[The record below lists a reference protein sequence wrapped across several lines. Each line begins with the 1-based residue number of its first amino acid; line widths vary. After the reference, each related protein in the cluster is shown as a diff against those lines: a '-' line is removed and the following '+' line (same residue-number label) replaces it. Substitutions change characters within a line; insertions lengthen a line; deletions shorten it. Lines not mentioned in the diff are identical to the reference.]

1 MRCTVAAAFQ
11 GGDLRY
17 EMSTDKIGELDQAI
31 AEIFSGPHLI
41 SIKALPDFD
50 HGALAEIFNE
60 PLPIFTGTE
69 PPPPRFDHHQALAEI
84 FGEPSPVPID
94 PPSLSIDEE
103 SSSPLFRR
111 PSDGEPVG
119 SVVAVAA
126 PSTNAESARPQRAES
141 LLAKLRYIFATKA
154 EPLHPSPEE
163 DSSASSP
170 SGQLHTK
177 PAVEA
182 IVVASTA
189 DAERTPTQGAKEPLT
204 ESSLSVER
212 ETLSPRLFD
221 QPGYV
226 GQAVNDVAATSRN
239 HTSERSPRA
248 TPSLI
253 ETASPVSTKMEPT
266 PSVLAKQPS
275 FPTAAGGLDN
285 VYPAATAVVTARA
298 DEESGQQ
305 AGLLLTEPSP
315 LDFLYTAPQP
325 PLSETPLR
333 QVMFDRLD
341 NLESAADT
349 APIDAESVG
358 ARQLTS
364 APIDAPPMTPIDENF
379 SLVRENGTSRREIR
393 SGQWDHAE
401 SAEIIVAVP
410 PADAESARPQRATS
424 LPAKLPLNISADA
437 KSPPLIFE
445 DDLSRPTISSPL
457 DHPEPAANPISV
469 APPADTEDASI
480 RPREATPLLSDVP
493 PPPLI
498 PENEPS
504 PLSSQPNH
512 VASIA
517 EIVAAILSGDAASAG
532 REQREP
538 LPTPLQLSR
547 GHRSTTLSGELVNI
561 APAAKPAPAAPRIH
575 VGAMQPHQTTALPLT
590 APPSLVSSNTNSFPI
605 LEEEQPPLSLG
616 VQLDHAEPA
625 TKATAV
631 PPPTDRQG
639 TLPWQAKPLQAEE
652 HLAVSKTLNGP
663 VSLKETPQRPAF
675 YGRRDDLEADVRA
688 AAVSPAPSTHGA
700 VTPLQAK
707 SLLAEL
713 DLDSA
718 IRLRWVMR
726 DIRSNRM
733 GMSPASENDL
743 AALVELGLVEMRE
756 KLPSLTALGV
766 RELN

>member
-1 MRCTVAAAFQ
+1 MRCTAADFQ
-11 GGDLRY
+11 GWDLRY
-17 EMSTDKIGELDQAI
+17 EMSTDKIGQLDQAI
-31 AEIFSGPHLI
+31 AEIFNDPHRI
-41 SIKALPDFD
+41 PVKAEPSLPDFD

-60 PLPIFTGTE
+60 PLAIFAHTE
-69 PPPPRFDHHQALAEI
+69 PSLPRFDHQALAKI
-84 FGEPSPVPID
+84 FGEPSPVPIV

-103 SSSPLFRR
+103 SSSPLFRK
-111 PSDGEPVG
+111 PSDGEPVA
-119 SVVAVAA
+119 SVVAVAS
-126 PSTNAESARPQRAES
+126 PSTNAETAPPQRAES

-154 EPLHPSPEE
+154 EPLPPSPEE
-163 DSSASSP
+163 DSSAPPP

-182 IVVASTA
+182 IVVASPA
-189 DAERTPTQGAKEPLT
+189 DAERTPSQGAKEPLT

-212 ETLSPRLFD
+212 ETLSPRPSD

-341 NLESAADT
+341 NLESADT
-349 APIDAESVG
+349 APTDAESVG
-358 ARQLTS
+358 ARRLAS

-437 KSPPLIFE
+437 KSPPPIFE
-445 DDLSRPTISSPL
+445 EDLSRPTISSQR
-457 DHPEPAANPISV
+457 DHPEPATNPISV
-469 APPADTEDASI
+469 APPADTEDAAI

-498 PENEPS
+498 PEIEPS

-547 GHRSTTLSGELVNI
+547 GHPSTTLSGELVNI

-575 VGAMQPHQTTALPLT
+575 VVAMQPHQTTSLPLT
-590 APPSLVSSNTNSFPI
+590 ARPSLVSSNTNSFPI
-605 LEEEQPPLSLG
+605 LEEKQPPLSLG

-631 PPPTDRQG
+631 LPPTDRQG
-639 TLPWQAKPLQAEE
+639 TLPWQAKSLQAEE

-663 VSLKETPQRPAF
+663 VSLEETPQRRAF
-675 YGRRDDLEADVRA
+675 YGRLDDLEADVRA

-726 DIRSNRM
+726 DIRANRM

-743 AALVELGLVEMRE
+743 AALVELGLVELRE

>member
-1 MRCTVAAAFQ
+1 
-11 GGDLRY
+11 
-17 EMSTDKIGELDQAI
+17 MSTDKIGQLDQDI
-31 AEIFSGPHLI
+31 AEIFNDPHRI
-41 SIKALPDFD
+41 PVKAEPSLPDFD

-60 PLPIFTGTE
+60 PLAIFAHTE
-69 PPPPRFDHHQALAEI
+69 PSPPRFDHQALAEI

-103 SSSPLFRR
+103 SSSPLFRK
-111 PSDGEPVG
+111 PKDGEPVA
-119 SVVAVAA
+119 SVVAAAA

-154 EPLHPSPEE
+154 EPLPPSPEE
-163 DSSASSP
+163 DSSAPPP

-182 IVVASTA
+182 IVVASPA
-189 DAERTPTQGAKEPLT
+189 DAERTPSQGAKEPLT
-204 ESSLSVER
+204 ESSLSVGR
-212 ETLSPRLFD
+212 ETLSPRPSD
-221 QPGYV
+221 QPGYA
-226 GQAVNDVAATSRN
+226 GQVANDVAATSTN

-285 VYPAATAVVTARA
+285 VYPAATAAITARA

-305 AGLLLTEPSP
+305 AGLQLTESSP

-325 PLSETPLR
+325 PLSQTPWR

-341 NLESAADT
+341 NLESADT
-349 APIDAESVG
+349 APTDAESVG
-358 ARQLTS
+358 ARQLAS
-364 APIDAPPMTPIDENF
+364 APIDAPPMIPIDENF
-379 SLVRENGTSRREIR
+379 SLGESGTSRREIR
-393 SGQWDHAE
+393 SGQRDHAE

-437 KSPPLIFE
+437 KSPPPIFE
-445 DDLSRPTISSPL
+445 EDLSRPTISSQL
-457 DHPEPAANPISV
+457 DHPEPATNPISI
-469 APPADTEDASI
+469 APPADTEDAAI

-493 PPPLI
+493 PPPLT

-504 PLSSQPNH
+504 PLTSQPNH

-517 EIVAAILSGDAASAG
+517 EIVAAILSGDAESAG

-547 GHRSTTLSGELVNI
+547 GHPSATLSGELTNI

-575 VGAMQPHQTTALPLT
+575 VVAMRPHQATSLPLT
-590 APPSLVSSNTNSFPI
+590 APPSLVSSNTNSFPV
-605 LEEEQPPLSLG
+605 LEGEQPPLSLG
-616 VQLDHAEPA
+616 VQLDHAEPT

-631 PPPTDRQG
+631 PPSTDRQG
-639 TLPWQAKPLQAEE
+639 TQPWQAKSLQAEE
-652 HLAVSKTLNGP
+652 HLAVSKTLNGR
-663 VSLKETPQRPAF
+663 VCLEETPQRPAF
-675 YGRRDDLEADVRA
+675 HGRLDDLEADVRA

-726 DIRSNRM
+726 DIRANRM

>member
-1 MRCTVAAAFQ
+1 MRCTEAADFQ
-11 GGDLRY
+11 GWDLRY
-17 EMSTDKIGELDQAI
+17 EMSTDKIGQLDQAI
-31 AEIFSGPHLI
+31 AEIFNDPHRI
-41 SIKALPDFD
+41 PVKAEPSLPDFD

-60 PLPIFTGTE
+60 PLAIFAHTE
-69 PPPPRFDHHQALAEI
+69 TSPPRFDHQALAKI

-103 SSSPLFRR
+103 SSSPLFRK
-111 PSDGEPVG
+111 PSDGEPVA
-119 SVVAVAA
+119 SVVAVAS
-126 PSTNAESARPQRAES
+126 PSTDAESARPQRAEL

-154 EPLHPSPEE
+154 EPLPPSPEE
-163 DSSASSP
+163 DLSAPPP

-182 IVVASTA
+182 IVVASPA
-189 DAERTPTQGAKEPLT
+189 DAERTPSQGAKEPLT
-204 ESSLSVER
+204 ELSLSVER
-212 ETLSPRLFD
+212 ETLSPRPSD

-226 GQAVNDVAATSRN
+226 GQAANDVAATSRN

-248 TPSLI
+248 APSLI
-253 ETASPVSTKMEPT
+253 ETASPVLTKMEPT
-266 PSVLAKQPS
+266 PSVLAKH
-275 FPTAAGGLDN
+275 
-285 VYPAATAVVTARA
+285 
-298 DEESGQQ
+298 
-305 AGLLLTEPSP
+305 
-315 LDFLYTAPQP
+315 
-325 PLSETPLR
+325 
-333 QVMFDRLD
+333 
-341 NLESAADT
+341 
-349 APIDAESVG
+349 
-358 ARQLTS
+358 
-364 APIDAPPMTPIDENF
+364 
-379 SLVRENGTSRREIR
+379 EIR
-393 SGQWDHAE
+393 TGQWDHAE

-424 LPAKLPLNISADA
+424 LPAKLPLNIFADA
-437 KSPPLIFE
+437 KSPPPIFE
-445 DDLSRPTISSPL
+445 EDLSRPTISSQL
-457 DHPEPAANPISV
+457 DHPEPATNPISV
-469 APPADTEDASI
+469 APPADTEDAAI

-498 PENEPS
+498 PEIEPS

-538 LPTPLQLSR
+538 LPAPLQLSR
-547 GHRSTTLSGELVNI
+547 GHRSTTLSGELVNT

-575 VGAMQPHQTTALPLT
+575 VVAIQPHQTTSLPLT

-639 TLPWQAKPLQAEE
+639 TLPWQAKSLQAEE
-652 HLAVSKTLNGP
+652 HLAVSKTLNGR
-663 VSLKETPQRPAF
+663 VSLEETPQRPAF
-675 YGRRDDLEADVRA
+675 YGRLDDLEADVRA
-688 AAVSPAPSTHGA
+688 ATVSPAPSTHGV

-713 DLDSA
+713 DLDST

-726 DIRSNRM
+726 DIRANRM

>member
-1 MRCTVAAAFQ
+1 MRCTVAADFQ
-11 GGDLRY
+11 GWDLRY
-17 EMSTDKIGELDQAI
+17 EMSTDKIGQLDQAI
-31 AEIFSGPHLI
+31 AEIFNDPHRI
-41 SIKALPDFD
+41 PVKAEPSLPDFD

-60 PLPIFTGTE
+60 PLAIFAHTE
-69 PPPPRFDHHQALAEI
+69 TSPPRFDHQALAKI

-94 PPSLSIDEE
+94 PPSRSIDEE
-103 SSSPLFRR
+103 SSSPLFRK
-111 PSDGEPVG
+111 PSDGEPVA
-119 SVVAVAA
+119 SVVAVAS
-126 PSTNAESARPQRAES
+126 PSDAESARPQRAES

-154 EPLHPSPEE
+154 EPLPPSPEE
-163 DSSASSP
+163 DSSAPPP

-182 IVVASTA
+182 IVVASPA
-189 DAERTPTQGAKEPLT
+189 DAERTPSQGAKEPLT

-212 ETLSPRLFD
+212 ETLSPRPSD

-248 TPSLI
+248 TPLLI

-266 PSVLAKQPS
+266 PSVLTEQPS

-315 LDFLYTAPQP
+315 LDFLYTGP

-333 QVMFDRLD
+333 QAMFDRLD
-341 NLESAADT
+341 NLESADT
-349 APIDAESVG
+349 APTDAESVG
-358 ARQLTS
+358 ARQLAS
-364 APIDAPPMTPIDENF
+364 APIDAPPMIPIDEIF

-393 SGQWDHAE
+393 SGQWHHAE

-437 KSPPLIFE
+437 KPPSPIFE
-445 DDLSRPTISSPL
+445 EDLSRPTISSQL
-457 DHPEPAANPISV
+457 DHPEPATNPISV
-469 APPADTEDASI
+469 APPADREDAAI

-504 PLSSQPNH
+504 PLSSQPNR

-517 EIVAAILSGDAASAG
+517 EIVAAILSGDAESAG

-547 GHRSTTLSGELVNI
+547 GHPPTTLSGELVNI
-561 APAAKPAPAAPRIH
+561 APAAKPAPPAPRIH
-575 VGAMQPHQTTALPLT
+575 LVAIQPHQTTSLPLP
-590 APPSLVSSNTNSFPI
+590 APPSLVSSNTNSLPI

-625 TKATAV
+625 TKATAIR
-631 PPPTDRQG
+631 PPTDRQG
-639 TLPWQAKPLQAEE
+639 TLPWLAKSLQAEE

-663 VSLKETPQRPAF
+663 VSLEETPQRPVF
-675 YGRRDDLEADVRA
+675 FGRLDDLEADVRA
-688 AAVSPAPSTHGA
+688 AAVNPAPCTHGA
-700 VTPLQAK
+700 LTPLQAK

-726 DIRSNRM
+726 DIRANRM